1 MLVRLK
7 VVTNDCYQFE
17 LFRSIYFQRKYLLFF
32 EFLLELNCVGILWQ
46 QNTIMFKCLAK
57 TIGEWTKANLL
68 GYIFKKMFLLVGI
81 VCSVDAFRHTISVCL
96 SINLSIY
103 LDRLVSQ
110 CIGWS
115 VHPSVLLSIGL
126 LVHWLVDRSVGWS
139 VSPSVCLSVNSK
151 QNECPSGSKM
161 PSQMAQFLY
170 CVQLY
175 EQMFESN

>member
-1 MLVRLK
+1 M
-7 VVTNDCYQFE
+7 
-17 LFRSIYFQRKYLLFF
+17 S
-32 EFLLELNCVGILWQ
+32 GISL
-46 QNTIMFKCLAK
+46 
-57 TIGEWTKANLL
+57 
-68 GYIFKKMFLLVGI
+68 
-81 VCSVDAFRHTISVCL
+81 SVCL

-175 EQMFESN
+175 EQMFESNQLFSLSPVSNNLGLRFLQKIETIVVLFLVLEKSTQFLGPFINAKSYLVCIYFYICIYIFYL